1 MEIRPARESD
11 ISAIIELI
19 REFAEY
25 EKLNDYCHITEER
38 LSRAL
43 FEPDAFVRCLI
54 VEIDESLAGYSI
66 FYPNFSS
73 FRGQMG
79 MYVEDI
85 YISPPQRGR
94 GLGETMLREIAK
106 TAAELGFERIDFQVL
121 EWNTPAIDFY
131 LGLGAVRDDGE
142 RHFKFTDDAFT
153 SLAK

>member
-1 MEIRPARESD
+1 MNIRQAREND
-11 ISAIIELI
+11 ISAVIELI

-25 EKLNDYCHITEER
+25 EKLTDYFDVTEER
-38 LSRAL
+38 LSGAL
-43 FEPDAFVRCLI
+43 FGPGSFVQCL
-54 VEIDESLAGYSI
+54 VAEIEETICGYSI

-79 MYVEDI
+79 MYLEDI
-85 YISPPQRGR
+85 YISPSDRGK

-142 RHFKFTDDAFT
+142 RHFKFTDAAFT